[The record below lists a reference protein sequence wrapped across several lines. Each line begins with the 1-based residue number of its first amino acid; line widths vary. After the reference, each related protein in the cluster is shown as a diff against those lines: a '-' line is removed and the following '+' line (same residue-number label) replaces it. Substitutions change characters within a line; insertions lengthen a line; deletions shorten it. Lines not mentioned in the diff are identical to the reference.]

1 MNVAML
7 LDLPAMLAGDHVALI
22 EGDTR
27 LTYGEAHGRAGAV
40 AAVLADAGVGPGDVV
55 GYVGANHVEFVSA
68 LFGCAS
74 LGACLAALNYRS
86 GAADVRHLIA
96 DSGTKL
102 LLVDEAAAAAA
113 AEAGRELGVRTIGLA
128 ALSAAAAAPLSVPDD
143 TEDTDVAVLIYTS
156 GTTARAK
163 GVPLTHGTLTEYVLS
178 RTDVA
183 DGSDVGRTLIS
194 VPLYHIAGISSLLTA
209 LYGGRT
215 VVLEPRFAPAEW
227 LALAA
232 KHRVTH
238 AFLVPTMLAK
248 LIEAP
253 ELATTDLTALTS
265 ISYGAAPMPPALLR
279 RIVAALPP
287 SVGFNGA
294 YGLSES
300 MSTVAVLD
308 EDDHRRFIAAAT
320 PGDAALINSV
330 GRAVPDVRI
339 EILDDAGE
347 PVGPDRT
354 GRIAI
359 VSRRNVSGYWQGK
372 TSGTDT
378 RPVSVESRLVTG
390 DLGYLDARGYLFI
403 TGRASDMIIRGGEN
417 ISPVEVENALLEDER
432 VADVA
437 VLGLPDETWGEI
449 IGAFV
454 VLRDPTG
461 TFMLEDAARAC
472 TGLARFK
479 RPDRLYVV
487 AELPRTPT
495 GKLLRRELRV

>member
-1 MNVAML
+1 MPMNIAML

-22 EGDTR
+22 EDDTR
-27 LTYGEAHGRAGAV
+27 LTYGDAHGRAGAV
-40 AAVLADAGVGPGDVV
+40 AALLADAGVGAGDVV
-55 GYVGANHVEFVSA
+55 GYLGANHVEFVTA

-86 GAADVRHLIA
+86 GTADVRHLIT
-96 DSGTKL
+96 DSGAKL

-113 AEAGRELGVRTIGLA
+113 QVGRELGIATISLTALA
-128 ALSAAAAAPLSVPDD
+128 VAAAVPLSVPDD
-143 TEDTDVAVLIYTS
+143 TGETDVAVLIYTS

-163 GVPLTHGTLTEYVLS
+163 GVPLTHGALTEYVLS

-194 VPLYHIAGISSLLTA
+194 VPLYHVAGISSLLTA

-215 VVLEPRFAPAEW
+215 VVLEPRFIPAEW
-227 LALAA
+227 LQLAA

-253 ELATTDLTALTS
+253 ELATTDLSALRS

-308 EDDHRRFIAAAT
+308 EDDHRRFIAAAA
-320 PGDAALINSV
+320 PADAALINSV

-339 EILDDAGE
+339 EILNDASE

-354 GRIAI
+354 GQIAI
-359 VSRRNVSGYWQGK
+359 VSRRNVSGYWRGEQ
-372 TSGTDT
+372 T
-378 RPVSVESRLVTG
+378 RSVAEQSRLVTG

-432 VADVA
+432 VADAA
-437 VLGLPDETWGEI
+437 VLGVPDETWGEI
-449 IGAFV
+449 VAAFV
-454 VLRDPTG
+454 VLRDPDG
-461 TFMLEDAARAC
+461 TFTLADAALAC
-472 TGLARFK
+472 ADLARFK
-479 RPDRLYVV
+479 RPERLYLV
-487 AELPRTPT
+487 ADLPRTPT
-495 GKLLRRELRV
+495 GKLLRRELPV